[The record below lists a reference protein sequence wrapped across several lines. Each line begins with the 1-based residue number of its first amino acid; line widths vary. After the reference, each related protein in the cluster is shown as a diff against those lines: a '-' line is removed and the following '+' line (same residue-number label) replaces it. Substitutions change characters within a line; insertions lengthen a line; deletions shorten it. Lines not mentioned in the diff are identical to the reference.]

1 MSIHSLQ
8 RITKTEKQGTQ
19 SPVLGF
25 DFKSIAECKSV
36 FRINAVLPLRDRKL
50 NDDK

>member
-1 MSIHSLQ
+1 MSIPSLQ

-25 DFKSIAECKSV
+25 AFKSIAECKSV
-36 FRINAVLPLRDRKL
+36 FRIDAFPPLGARKL